1 LRFRIGNGLLSW
13 PTSLF
18 SAEWHLFSSAN
29 PNLGIEVER
38 QGRKLMRV
46 LLLEDH
52 EETRVLLE
60 RFVTRCGYDV
70 LSAGTLKNGL
80 NLLQAHQ
87 FGAILSD
94 IALPDGTGYAL
105 ISEARRRGIDALAV
119 ALSVY
124 NYPEEVREAKLT
136 GFDYHLTKP
145 YDCAQLRSLL
155 EQAAARAIDRM
166 GQYPLAHV
174 SLSQSSATSARDENE

>member
-1 LRFRIGNGLLSW
+1 
-13 PTSLF
+13 
-18 SAEWHLFSSAN
+18 
-29 PNLGIEVER
+29 
-38 QGRKLMRV
+38 MRV

-80 NLLQAHQ
+80 NLLQAHR

-105 ISEARRRGIDALAV
+105 ISEARRRGIDVLAI
-119 ALSVY
+119 ALSAY
-124 NYPEEVREAKLT
+124 SYPDEVHEARLT

-145 YDCAQLRSLL
+145 YDCTQLRSLL
-155 EQAAARAIDRM
+155 EQAAARAINRT
-166 GQYPLAHV
+166 GQDPSAHV
-174 SLSQSSATSARDENE
+174 SLSSARPACDENE